1 MVANI
6 RTGATVGGAIRYNEE
21 KVNRGQ
27 AEVLFWNRMLDP
39 FDTAG
44 RMSHERCM
52 ASFDPFLQANR
63 RTTNTVFHVS
73 LNPSPED
80 RLTDEQLGEIA
91 REYMERMGYSE
102 QPYIVFK
109 HRDIA
114 REHLH
119 IVSLRI
125 DREGRKLPHDFEARR
140 SVEITRDLEQKYGL
154 HPSIKGQ
161 ELQNRE
167 GLRKV
172 DYKKGDVK
180 QQVSSTVRS
189 CLRHYLCASFG
200 EWRTLLEAFNVSA
213 EERTGTIDGRDYAGM
228 IYGALTDDGYGI
240 GTPFKSSRIGKDVG
254 YEAALTD
261 DGYGIGTP
269 FKSSRIGKDVGYEAL
284 QRYYE
289 RSKTALKEPGVLDEL
304 REKIADGMARCST
317 RTEFCERLHDKGVDA
332 VFRLNAAGRIYGVT
346 FIDHK
351 QGIVA
356 NGSLLGRNFSANVF
370 EQQFHTEERG
380 RKVSWESSGQERPS
394 SKESF
399 QSGPSIHPLDAIL
412 ELADV
417 RAYEEQHQY
426 LKKRK
431 KKRAL
436 RR

>member
-213 EERTGTIDGRDYAGM
+213 EERTGT
-228 IYGALTDDGYGI
+228 
-240 GTPFKSSRIGKDVG
+240 
-254 YEAALTD
+254 ALTD

>member
-6 RTGATVGGAIRYNEE
+6 RTGATVGGAVRYNEE

-27 AEVLFWNRMLDP
+27 AEVLCWNRMLDP
-39 FDTAG
+39 FDTTG

-52 ASFDPFLQANR
+52 ASFEPFLQANR

-80 RLTDEQLGEIA
+80 RLNDEQLGEIA
-91 REYMERMGYSE
+91 REYMERMGYGE

-125 DREGRKLPHDFEARR
+125 DREGRKLPHDFESRR

-161 ELQNRE
+161 ELQDRE

-172 DYKKGDVK
+172 DYQKGDVK

-189 CLRHYLCASFG
+189 CLRHYRCASFG
-200 EWRTLLEAFNVSA
+200 EWRTLLETFNVSV

-228 IYGALTDDGYGI
+228 IYGALTDDG
-240 GTPFKSSRIGKDVG
+240 D
-254 YEAALTD
+254 
-261 DGYGIGTP
+261 GIGTP

-289 RSKTALKEPGVLDEL
+289 RSKMALKEPGVLDGL
-304 REKIADGMARCST
+304 RGKVADEMERCT
-317 RTEFCERLHDKGVDA
+317 NRAEFCERLRDKGVDA

-356 NGSLLGRNFSANVF
+356 NGSLLGRSFSANAF
-370 EQQFHTEERG
+370 EQQFHIETMSMG
-380 RKVSWESSGQERPS
+380 VSRSTSKQPQSS
-394 SKESF
+394 SKELY
-399 QSGPSIHPLDAIL
+399 QSDQLIHPLDAVL

-417 RAYEEQHQY
+417 QTYEEQQQQIR
-426 LKKRK
+426 KRK
-431 KKRAL
+431 KRSMN
-436 RR
+436 RH

>member
-6 RTGATVGGAIRYNEE
+6 RTGATVGGAVRYNEE

-52 ASFDPFLQANR
+52 ASFEPFLQANR

-91 REYMERMGYSE
+91 REYMERMGYGE

-140 SVEITRDLEQKYGL
+140 SVEITRDLERKYGL

-161 ELQNRE
+161 ELQDRE
-167 GLRKV
+167 GLCKV
-172 DYKKGDVK
+172 DYPKGDVK

-189 CLRHYLCASFG
+189 CLRHYRCASFG
-200 EWRTLLEAFNVSA
+200 EWRTLLEAFNVSV
-213 EERTGTIDGRDYAGM
+213 EERTGTIDGRDYTGM
-228 IYGALTDDGYGI
+228 IYG
-240 GTPFKSSRIGKDVG
+240 
-254 YEAALTD
+254 ALTD

-289 RSKTALKEPGVLDEL
+289 RSKTALKEPGTLDEL
-304 REKIADGMARCST
+304 RGKIADEMARCSS
-317 RTEFCERLHDKGVDA
+317 RAEFCERLHDTGVDT

-346 FIDHK
+346 FIDHG

-356 NGSLLGRNFSANVF
+356 NGSLLGRSFSANAL
-370 EQQFHTEERG
+370 EQQFHAEA
-380 RKVSWESSGQERPS
+380 KSSGVSREPSEQERPS

-399 QSGPSIHPLDAIL
+399 RPGPSIHPLDAIL

-417 RAYEEQHQY
+417 QAYEEQQQQIR
-426 LKKRK
+426 KRK
-431 KKRAL
+431 KRSMN

>member
-21 KVNRGQ
+21 KVNCGQ
-27 AEVLFWNRMLDP
+27 AEVLFWHRMLDP

-52 ASFDPFLQANR
+52 ASFEPFLQANR

-91 REYMERMGYSE
+91 REYMERMGYGE

-119 IVSLRI
+119 IVSLRV
-125 DREGRKLPHDFEARR
+125 DSTGRKISDSHEYDR
-140 SVEITRDLEQKYGL
+140 SMSILRDLEQKYGL

-161 ELQNRE
+161 ELQDRE
-167 GLRKV
+167 ELRKV
-172 DYKKGDVK
+172 DYQKGDVK
-180 QQVSSTVRS
+180 QQVSSTIRS
-189 CLRHYLCASFG
+189 CLRHYRCASFG

-213 EERTGTIDGRDYAGM
+213 EERTGTIDGHDYAGM
-228 IYGALTDDGYGI
+228 IYG
-240 GTPFKSSRIGKDVG
+240 
-254 YEAALTD
+254 ALTD

-289 RSKTALKEPGVLDEL
+289 RSKTALKELGALDGL
-304 REKIADGMARCST
+304 RGKIADGMALCSS
-317 RTEFCERLHDKGVDA
+317 RTEFCERLHDKGIDA

-346 FIDHK
+346 FIDHE

-356 NGSLLGRNFSANVF
+356 NGSLLGRSFSANAF
-370 EQQFHTEERG
+370 EQQFHTETKSLGVTRNASE
-380 RKVSWESSGQERPS
+380 QTPFS
-394 SKESF
+394 SKEL
-399 QSGPSIHPLDAIL
+399 QRMDQSIHPLGAIL

-417 RAYEEQHQY
+417 QASEEQSQQQV
-426 LKKRK
+426 KRK
-431 KKRAL
+431 
-436 RR
+436 RRRRHM

>member
-52 ASFDPFLQANR
+52 ASFEPFLQANR

-91 REYMERMGYSE
+91 REYMERMGYGE

-125 DREGRKLPHDFEARR
+125 DRDGRKLPHDFEARR

-161 ELQNRE
+161 ELQDRE

-172 DYKKGDVK
+172 DYQKGDVK
-180 QQVSSTVRS
+180 QQVSSTIRS
-189 CLRHYLCASFG
+189 CLRHYWCASFG

-254 YEAALTD
+254 YEA
-261 DGYGIGTP
+261 
-269 FKSSRIGKDVGYEAL
+269 L

-289 RSKTALKEPGVLDEL
+289 QSKTALKEPGALDGL
-304 REKIADGMARCST
+304 RGKIADGMALCSS
-317 RTEFCERLHDKGVDA
+317 RTEFCERLHDKGIDA

-346 FIDHK
+346 FIDHE

-356 NGSLLGRNFSANVF
+356 NGSLLGRSFSANAF
-370 EQQFHTEERG
+370 EQQFHTETKSLGVTRNASE
-380 RKVSWESSGQERPS
+380 QTPFS
-394 SKESF
+394 SKEL
-399 QSGPSIHPLDAIL
+399 QRMDQSIHPLGAIL

-417 RAYEEQHQY
+417 QASEEQSQQQV
-426 LKKRK
+426 KRK
-431 KKRAL
+431 
-436 RR
+436 RRRRHM

>member
-27 AEVLFWNRMLDP
+27 AEVLFWHRMLDP

-52 ASFDPFLQANR
+52 ACFVPFLRANR

-91 REYMERMGYSE
+91 REYMEQMGYGE

-161 ELQNRE
+161 ELQDRE

-172 DYKKGDVK
+172 DYQKGDVK

-189 CLRHYLCASFG
+189 CLRHYRCASFG
-200 EWRTLLEAFNVSA
+200 EWRTLLETFNVSA

-254 YEAALTD
+254 YEA
-261 DGYGIGTP
+261 
-269 FKSSRIGKDVGYEAL
+269 L

-289 RSKTALKEPGVLDEL
+289 RSKTALKEPGALDGL
-304 REKIADGMARCST
+304 REKVVDEMERCSS
-317 RTEFCERLHDKGVDA
+317 RAEFCERLRDKGVDA

-346 FIDHK
+346 FIDHR

-370 EQQFHTEERG
+370 EQQFQAFLQPHNEADGRGKERLPLFHVG
-380 RKVSWESSGQERPS
+380 PFLGQVEVETAGSGGFRLAP
-394 SKESF
+394 
-399 QSGPSIHPLDAIL
+399 GP
-412 ELADV
+412 
-417 RAYEEQHQY
+417 R
-426 LKKRK
+426 
-431 KKRAL
+431 
-436 RR
+436 

>member
-21 KVNRGQ
+21 KVNRGK
-27 AEVLFWNRMLDP
+27 AVVLFWNRVLNP
-39 FDTAG
+39 FDATG
-44 RMSHERCM
+44 HMSHERCM
-52 ASFDPFLQANR
+52 ASFEPFLQANR

-91 REYMERMGYSE
+91 REYMERMGYGE

-161 ELQNRE
+161 ELQDRE

-172 DYKKGDVK
+172 DYQKGDVK

-189 CLRHYLCASFG
+189 CLRHYRCASFG
-200 EWRTLLEAFNVSA
+200 EWRTLLETFNVSV

-228 IYGALTDDGYGI
+228 IY
-240 GTPFKSSRIGKDVG
+240 R
-254 YEAALTD
+254 ALTD

-284 QRYYE
+284 QRYYK
-289 RSKTALKEPGVLDEL
+289 RSKMALKEPGALDGL
-304 REKIADGMARCST
+304 RGKVADEMERCSN
-317 RTEFCERLHDKGVDA
+317 RAEFCERLRDKGVDT

-356 NGSLLGRNFSANVF
+356 NGSLLGRNFSANAF

-399 QSGPSIHPLDAIL
+399 RPGPSIHPLDAIL

-417 RAYEEQHQY
+417 QACEEQQQQIRQR
-426 LKKRK
+426 KKRQ
-431 KKRAL
+431 
-436 RR
+436 RRGFH

>member
-6 RTGATVGGAIRYNEE
+6 RTGATVGGAVRYNEE

-91 REYMERMGYSE
+91 REYMERMGYGE

-140 SVEITRDLEQKYGL
+140 SVEITRDLERKYGL

-161 ELQNRE
+161 ELQDRK
-167 GLRKV
+167 GLCKV
-172 DYKKGDVK
+172 DYQKGDVK

-189 CLRHYLCASFG
+189 CLRHYRCASFG

-254 YEAALTD
+254 YEA
-261 DGYGIGTP
+261 
-269 FKSSRIGKDVGYEAL
+269 L

-289 RSKTALKEPGVLDEL
+289 RSKTALKEPGVIDEL
-304 REKIADGMARCST
+304 RGKIADGMARCSS

-346 FIDHK
+346 FIDHE

-370 EQQFHTEERG
+370 EQLFHAEEQNQIIHEHQTDILKEPNIG
-380 RKVSWESSGQERPS
+380 KPPS
-394 SKESF
+394 F
-399 QSGPSIHPLDAIL
+399 NPVNAIL
-412 ELADV
+412 DLADV
-417 RAYEEQHQY
+417 QAFEEQQQQ

>member
-21 KVNRGQ
+21 KVNSGQ
-27 AEVLFWNRMLDP
+27 AEVLCWNRMLDP
-39 FDTAG
+39 FDSTG

-52 ASFDPFLQANR
+52 ASFEPFLQANR

-80 RLTDEQLGEIA
+80 RLNDEQLGEIA
-91 REYMERMGYSE
+91 REYMERMGYGE

-109 HRDIA
+109 HGDIA

-119 IVSLRI
+119 IVSLRV
-125 DREGRKLPHDFEARR
+125 DSTGRKISDSHEYDR
-140 SVEITRDLEQKYGL
+140 SMSILRDLERKYGL

-161 ELQNRE
+161 ELQDRE

-172 DYKKGDVK
+172 DYQKGDVK

-254 YEAALTD
+254 YEA
-261 DGYGIGTP
+261 
-269 FKSSRIGKDVGYEAL
+269 L

-289 RSKTALKEPGVLDEL
+289 RSKTALKEPGALDGL
-304 REKIADGMARCST
+304 RGKIADSMARCSS
-317 RTEFCERLHDKGVDA
+317 RTEFCERLRDQDVDA

-346 FIDHK
+346 FIDHE

-356 NGSLLGRNFSANVF
+356 NGSLLGRSFSANAF
-370 EQQFHTEERG
+370 EQQFHTETMSLGVTRNASE
-380 RKVSWESSGQERPS
+380 QTPFS
-394 SKESF
+394 SKEL
-399 QSGPSIHPLDAIL
+399 QRMDQSIHPLGAIL

-417 RAYEEQHQY
+417 QASEEQSQQQV
-426 LKKRK
+426 KRK
-431 KKRAL
+431 
-436 RR
+436 RRRRHM

>member
-6 RTGATVGGAIRYNEE
+6 RTGATVGGAVRYNEE

-52 ASFDPFLQANR
+52 ASFEPFLQANR

-91 REYMERMGYSE
+91 REYMERMGYGE

-140 SVEITRDLEQKYGL
+140 SVEITRDLERKYGL

-161 ELQNRE
+161 ELQDRE
-167 GLRKV
+167 GLCKV
-172 DYKKGDVK
+172 DYPKGDVK

-189 CLRHYLCASFG
+189 CLRHYRCASFG
-200 EWRTLLEAFNVSA
+200 EWRTLLEAFNVSV
-213 EERTGTIDGRDYAGM
+213 EERTGTIDGRDYTGM
-228 IYGALTDDGYGI
+228 IYG
-240 GTPFKSSRIGKDVG
+240 
-254 YEAALTD
+254 ALTD

-289 RSKTALKEPGVLDEL
+289 RSKTALKEPGALNEL
-304 REKIADGMARCST
+304 RGKIADGMARCSS
-317 RTEFCERLHDKGVDA
+317 RTEFCERLHDTGVDT

-346 FIDHK
+346 FIDHG

-356 NGSLLGRNFSANVF
+356 NGSLLGRSFSANAL
-370 EQQFHTEERG
+370 EQQFHAEA
-380 RKVSWESSGQERPS
+380 KSSGVSREPSEQERPS

-399 QSGPSIHPLDAIL
+399 RPGPSIHPLDAIL

-417 RAYEEQHQY
+417 QAYEEQQQQIR
-426 LKKRK
+426 KRK
-431 KKRAL
+431 KRSMN

>member
-27 AEVLFWNRMLDP
+27 AEVLFWHRMLDP

-52 ASFDPFLQANR
+52 ASFEPFLRANR

-91 REYMERMGYSE
+91 REYMERMGYGE

-125 DREGRKLPHDFEARR
+125 DRNGRKLPHDFEARR
-140 SVEITRDLEQKYGL
+140 SVEITRDLERKYGL
-154 HPSIKGQ
+154 HPNIKGQ
-161 ELQNRE
+161 ELQDRE

-172 DYKKGDVK
+172 DYQKGDVK

-189 CLRHYLCASFG
+189 CLRHYRCASFG

-254 YEAALTD
+254 YEA
-261 DGYGIGTP
+261 
-269 FKSSRIGKDVGYEAL
+269 L

-289 RSKTALKEPGVLDEL
+289 RSKTALKELGVLDGL
-304 REKIADGMARCST
+304 RNKIADGMARCSS

-332 VFRLNAAGRIYGVT
+332 VFRLNTAGRIYGVT
-346 FIDHK
+346 FIDHE

-356 NGSLLGRNFSANVF
+356 NGSLLGRSFSANAF
-370 EQQFHTEERG
+370 EQLFHAEAKDRG
-380 RKVSWESSGQERPS
+380 VSREPSEQERPS
-394 SKESF
+394 SKEF
-399 QSGPSIHPLDAIL
+399 FRPGLSIHPLAAIF

-417 RAYEEQHQY
+417 QAYEEQQQAQIRRY
-426 LKKRK
+426 RRRKRS
-431 KKRAL
+431 
-436 RR
+436 

>member
-6 RTGATVGGAIRYNEE
+6 RTGATVGGALRYNEE

-52 ASFDPFLQANR
+52 ASFEPFLQANR

-91 REYMERMGYSE
+91 REYMERMGYGE

-119 IVSLRI
+119 VVSLRI

-154 HPSIKGQ
+154 HPSVKGQ
-161 ELQNRE
+161 ELQDRE
-167 GLRKV
+167 ELHKV
-172 DYKKGDVK
+172 DYPKGDVK

-189 CLRHYLCASFG
+189 CLRHYRCASFG

-254 YEAALTD
+254 YEA
-261 DGYGIGTP
+261 
-269 FKSSRIGKDVGYEAL
+269 L

-289 RSKTALKEPGVLDEL
+289 RSKTALKEPGALDGL
-304 REKIADGMARCST
+304 RKKAVDGMARCSN

-332 VFRLNAAGRIYGVT
+332 IFRLNAAGRVYGVT
-346 FIDHK
+346 FIDHE

-356 NGSLLGRNFSANVF
+356 NGSLLGRNFSANAF
-370 EQQFHTEERG
+370 EHQFHTEERG
-380 RKVSWESSGQERPS
+380 REVSREPSEQESPS

-399 QSGPSIHPLDAIL
+399 RPGPSIHPLDAIL

-417 RAYEEQHQY
+417 QAYEEQQQR
-426 LKKRK
+426 LKGRK

>member
-27 AEVLFWNRMLDP
+27 AEVLCWNRMLDP
-39 FDTAG
+39 FDSTG

-52 ASFDPFLQANR
+52 ASFEPFLQANR

-80 RLTDEQLGEIA
+80 RLNDEQLGEIA
-91 REYMERMGYSE
+91 REYMERMGYGE

-109 HRDIA
+109 HGDIA

-119 IVSLRI
+119 IVSLRV
-125 DREGRKLPHDFEARR
+125 DSTGRKISDSHEYDR
-140 SVEITRDLEQKYGL
+140 SMSILRDLERKYGL

-161 ELQNRE
+161 ELQDRE

-172 DYKKGDVK
+172 DYQKGDVK

-213 EERTGTIDGRDYAGM
+213 EERTGTIDGRDYAGL
-228 IYGALTDDGYGI
+228 IYG
-240 GTPFKSSRIGKDVG
+240 
-254 YEAALTD
+254 ALTD

-289 RSKTALKEPGVLDEL
+289 RSKTALKELGALDGL
-304 REKIADGMARCST
+304 RGKIADGMALCSS
-317 RTEFCERLHDKGVDA
+317 RTEFCERLHDKGIDA

-346 FIDHK
+346 FIDHE

-356 NGSLLGRNFSANVF
+356 NGSLLGRSFSANAF
-370 EQQFHTEERG
+370 EQQFHTETKSLGVTRNASE
-380 RKVSWESSGQERPS
+380 QTPFS
-394 SKESF
+394 SKEL
-399 QSGPSIHPLDAIL
+399 QRMDQSIHPLGAIL

-417 RAYEEQHQY
+417 QASEEQSQQQV
-426 LKKRK
+426 KRK
-431 KKRAL
+431 
-436 RR
+436 RRRRHM

>member
-27 AEVLFWNRMLDP
+27 AEVLFWHRMLDP

-44 RMSHERCM
+44 RMSRERCM
-52 ASFDPFLQANR
+52 ASFEPFLQVNQ

-91 REYMERMGYSE
+91 REYMERMGYGE

-109 HRDIA
+109 HGDIA

-119 IVSLRI
+119 VVSLRV
-125 DREGRKLPHDFEARR
+125 DSTGRKISDSHEYDR
-140 SVEITRDLEQKYGL
+140 SMSILRNLEQKYGL
-154 HPSIKGQ
+154 HPSIKGL
-161 ELQNRE
+161 ELQDRE

-172 DYKKGDVK
+172 DYQKGDVK

-189 CLRHYLCASFG
+189 CLRHYRCASFG

-213 EERTGTIDGRDYAGM
+213 EERTGTIKGRDYAGM
-228 IYGALTDDGYGI
+228 IYG
-240 GTPFKSSRIGKDVG
+240 
-254 YEAALTD
+254 ALTD

-289 RSKTALKEPGVLDEL
+289 RSKTALKEPGALDEL
-304 REKIADGMARCST
+304 REKIADGMARCSS
-317 RTEFCERLHDKGVDA
+317 RTEFCERLHDKAIDA

-351 QGIVA
+351 QEIVA
-356 NGSLLGRNFSANVF
+356 NGSLLGRSFSANAF
-370 EQQFHTEERG
+370 EQQFHAEGQNQTVHERQ
-380 RKVSWESSGQERPS
+380 RAV
-394 SKESF
+394 SKESNIGTLSSF
-399 QSGPSIHPLDAIL
+399 NQVNVILD
-412 ELADV
+412 LADV
-417 RAYEEQHQY
+417 QACEEQQQQQQIRRRRRR
-426 LKKRK
+426 RK
-431 KKRAL
+431 
-436 RR
+436 

>member
-6 RTGATVGGAIRYNEE
+6 RTGATVGGAVRYNEE

-27 AEVLFWNRMLDP
+27 AEVLFWHRMLDP

-52 ASFDPFLQANR
+52 ASFEPFLQANR
-63 RTTNTVFHVS
+63 RTINTVFHVS

-91 REYMERMGYSE
+91 REYMERMGYGE

-109 HRDIA
+109 HGDIA

-119 IVSLRI
+119 VVSLRV
-125 DREGRKLPHDFEARR
+125 DSTGRKISDSHEYDR
-140 SVEITRDLEQKYGL
+140 SMSILRALEQKYGL

-161 ELQNRE
+161 ELQDRE

-172 DYKKGDVK
+172 DYQKGDVK
-180 QQVSSTVRS
+180 QQVSSTIRS
-189 CLRHYLCASFG
+189 CLRHYRCASFG

-213 EERTGTIDGRDYAGM
+213 EERGGTIDGRDYAGM

-254 YEAALTD
+254 YEA
-261 DGYGIGTP
+261 
-269 FKSSRIGKDVGYEAL
+269 L

-289 RSKTALKEPGVLDEL
+289 RSRTALKEPGALDEL
-304 REKIADGMARCST
+304 REKIADVMARCSN

-346 FIDHK
+346 FINHE

-356 NGSLLGRNFSANVF
+356 NGSLLGRNFSANAF
-370 EQQFHTEERG
+370 EQLFHAEAKGRG
-380 RKVSWESSGQERPS
+380 VSHESSEQERSS

-399 QSGPSIHPLDAIL
+399 RSGQSFRLLDAIL
-412 ELADV
+412 ELANV
-417 RAYEEQHQY
+417 QAYEEQQQRCSHRRRR
-426 LKKRK
+426 KR
-431 KKRAL
+431 RL
-436 RR
+436 L

>member
-6 RTGATVGGAIRYNEE
+6 RTGATVGGALRYNEE

-91 REYMERMGYSE
+91 REYMERMGYGE

-119 IVSLRI
+119 IVSLRV
-125 DREGRKLPHDFEARR
+125 DSTGRKISDSHEYDR
-140 SVEITRDLEQKYGL
+140 SMSILRDLEQKYGL

-161 ELQNRE
+161 ELQDRE
-167 GLRKV
+167 GLCKV
-172 DYKKGDVK
+172 DYQKGDVK

-189 CLRHYLCASFG
+189 CLRHYRCASFG

-254 YEAALTD
+254 YEA
-261 DGYGIGTP
+261 
-269 FKSSRIGKDVGYEAL
+269 L

-289 RSKTALKEPGVLDEL
+289 RSKTALKEPGALDGL
-304 REKIADGMARCST
+304 RGKVADGMARCSN

-332 VFRLNAAGRIYGVT
+332 VFRLNAAGRVYGVT
-346 FIDHK
+346 FIDHE

-356 NGSLLGRNFSANVF
+356 NGSLLGRSFSANAF
-370 EQQFHTEERG
+370 EQLFHAEAKG
-380 RKVSWESSGQERPS
+380 REAFRESSAQAQSS
-394 SKESF
+394 SKSPSCPNQSF
-399 QSGPSIHPLDAIL
+399 HPLDAIL

-417 RAYEEQHQY
+417 QAYEEQQQQ
-426 LKKRK
+426 LNRRK

-436 RR
+436 RK

>member
-39 FDTAG
+39 FNTTG

-52 ASFDPFLQANR
+52 ASFEPFLQANR
-63 RTTNTVFHVS
+63 RTINTVFHVS

-91 REYMERMGYSE
+91 HEYMERMGYGE

-109 HRDIA
+109 HGDIA

-119 IVSLRI
+119 IVSLRV
-125 DREGRKLPHDFEARR
+125 DSSGRKISDSHEYDR
-140 SVEITRDLEQKYGL
+140 SMSILRDLEQKYGL
-154 HPSIKGQ
+154 HPSIKGL
-161 ELQNRE
+161 ELQDRE

-172 DYKKGDVK
+172 DYQKGDVK

-189 CLRHYLCASFG
+189 CLRHYRCASFG
-200 EWRTLLEAFNVSA
+200 EWRTLLETFNVSV

-254 YEAALTD
+254 YEA
-261 DGYGIGTP
+261 
-269 FKSSRIGKDVGYEAL
+269 L

-289 RSKTALKEPGVLDEL
+289 RSKTALKEPGALDGL
-304 REKIADGMARCST
+304 RGKIADEMERCT
-317 RTEFCERLHDKGVDA
+317 NRAEFCERLRDKGVDA

-356 NGSLLGRNFSANVF
+356 NGSLLGRNFSANAF
-370 EQQFHTEERG
+370 ERQFYPEAENRRVYRHTSE
-380 RKVSWESSGQERPS
+380 KTS
-394 SKESF
+394 SKELHRSD
-399 QSGPSIHPLDAIL
+399 QLIHPLDAIL

-417 RAYEEQHQY
+417 QVYEDQIQIRR
-426 LKKRK
+426 KR
-431 KKRAL
+431 RS
-436 RR
+436 RRK

>member
-21 KVNRGQ
+21 KVNCGQ
-27 AEVLFWNRMLDP
+27 AEVLFWHRMLDP

-52 ASFDPFLQANR
+52 ASFEPFLQANR

-91 REYMERMGYSE
+91 HEYMERMGYGE

-109 HRDIA
+109 HGDIA

-119 IVSLRI
+119 VVSLRV
-125 DREGRKLPHDFEARR
+125 DSMGRKISDSHEYDR
-140 SVEITRDLEQKYGL
+140 SMSILRDLEQKYGL

-161 ELQNRE
+161 ELQDRE
-167 GLRKV
+167 ELHKV
-172 DYKKGDVK
+172 DYPKGDVK
-180 QQVSSTVRS
+180 QQVSSTVRA
-189 CLRHYLCASFG
+189 CLRHYRCASLG

-254 YEAALTD
+254 YEA
-261 DGYGIGTP
+261 
-269 FKSSRIGKDVGYEAL
+269 L

-289 RSKTALKEPGVLDEL
+289 RSKTALKEPEVLDEL
-304 REKIADGMARCST
+304 REKIADGMARCSN
-317 RTEFCERLHDKGVDA
+317 RTEFCERLHDKGVDV

-346 FIDHK
+346 FIDHA

-356 NGSLLGRNFSANVF
+356 NGSLLGRNFSANAF
-370 EQQFHTEERG
+370 EQLFHAEAKGRG
-380 RKVSWESSGQERPS
+380 VSHESSEQERPS

-399 QSGPSIHPLDAIL
+399 RPGPSIHPLAAIL

-417 RAYEEQHQY
+417 QAYEEQQQVS
-426 LKKRK
+426 KRK
-431 KKRAL
+431 
-436 RR
+436 RRPRIRRL

>member
-6 RTGATVGGAIRYNEE
+6 RTGATVGGAVRYNEK

-27 AEVLFWNRMLDP
+27 ADVLFWNRMLDP
-39 FDTAG
+39 FDTTG

-52 ASFDPFLQANR
+52 ASFEPFLQANR

-80 RLTDEQLGEIA
+80 RLTNEQLGEIA
-91 REYMERMGYSE
+91 REYMERMGYGE
-102 QPYIVFK
+102 QPYLVFK

-125 DREGRKLPHDFEARR
+125 NREGRKLPHDFEARR

-154 HPSIKGQ
+154 HSSIKGQ
-161 ELQNRE
+161 ELQDRK
-167 GLRKV
+167 GLCKV
-172 DYKKGDVK
+172 DYPKGDVK

-189 CLRHYLCASFG
+189 CLRHYRCASFG
-200 EWRTLLEAFNVSA
+200 EWRTLLEAFNVSV

-228 IYGALTDDGYGI
+228 IYG
-240 GTPFKSSRIGKDVG
+240 S
-254 YEAALTD
+254 LTD

-289 RSKTALKEPGVLDEL
+289 RSKTALKKPGALDEL
-304 REKIADGMARCST
+304 RGKIADGMARCSS
-317 RTEFCERLHDKGVDA
+317 RAEFCERLHDKGVDA

-346 FIDHK
+346 FIDHE

-370 EQQFHTEERG
+370 EQQFYAEAKDKGISRDTIELI
-380 RKVSWESSGQERPS
+380 SFS
-394 SKESF
+394 SKE
-399 QSGPSIHPLDAIL
+399 PSHQYTSTYSLNIIMN
-412 ELADV
+412 LANTQY
-417 RAYEEQHQY
+417 YEEGWEPIRRR
-426 LKKRK
+426 KKRK
-431 KKRAL
+431 IRY
-436 RR
+436 

>member
-21 KVNRGQ
+21 KVNCGQ
-27 AEVLFWNRMLDP
+27 AEVLFWHRMLDP

-91 REYMERMGYSE
+91 REYMERMGYGE

-109 HRDIA
+109 HGDIA

-119 IVSLRI
+119 IVSLRV
-125 DREGRKLPHDFEARR
+125 DSSGRKISDSHEYNR
-140 SVEITRDLEQKYGL
+140 SMSILRDLEQKYGL

-161 ELQNRE
+161 ELQDRE
-167 GLRKV
+167 ELHKV
-172 DYKKGDVK
+172 DYQKGDVK

-200 EWRTLLEAFNVSA
+200 EWRTLLEAFNVSV

-254 YEAALTD
+254 YEA
-261 DGYGIGTP
+261 
-269 FKSSRIGKDVGYEAL
+269 L

-289 RSKTALKEPGVLDEL
+289 RSKTALKEPGALDEL
-304 REKIADGMARCST
+304 RGKIADELVRYSSRA
-317 RTEFCERLHDKGVDA
+317 EFCERLHDKGIDA
-332 VFRLNAAGRIYGVT
+332 IFRLNAAGRIYGVT
-346 FIDHK
+346 FIDHE

-370 EQQFHTEERG
+370 EQQFHAEEKGG
-380 RKVSWESSGQERPS
+380 RVSQESSGQTQSS

-399 QSGPSIHPLDAIL
+399 RSGQSFHPLDAVL
-412 ELADV
+412 GLADV
-417 RAYEEQHQY
+417 QTYEEQQQQIR
-426 LKKRK
+426 KRK
-431 KKRAL
+431 KRSMN
-436 RR
+436 RH

>member
-6 RTGATVGGAIRYNEE
+6 RTGATVGGAVRYNEE

-39 FDTAG
+39 FDTTG

-80 RLTDEQLGEIA
+80 CLTDEQLGEIA
-91 REYMERMGYSE
+91 REYMERMGYGE

-109 HRDIA
+109 HGDIA

-119 IVSLRI
+119 IVSLRV
-125 DREGRKLPHDFEARR
+125 DSTGRKISDSHEYDR
-140 SVEITRDLEQKYGL
+140 SMSILRDLEQKYGL

-161 ELQNRE
+161 ELQDRE
-167 GLRKV
+167 ELRKV
-172 DYKKGDVK
+172 DYQKGDVK

-189 CLRHYLCASFG
+189 CLRHYRCASFG
-200 EWRTLLEAFNVSA
+200 EWRTLLEAFNVSV

-228 IYGALTDDGYGI
+228 IYGT
-240 GTPFKSSRIGKDVG
+240 
-254 YEAALTD
+254 LTD

-304 REKIADGMARCST
+304 WEKIADGMARSSN

-346 FIDHK
+346 FIDHE

-356 NGSLLGRNFSANVF
+356 NGSLLGSSFSANAF
-370 EQQFHTEERG
+370 EQQFHIETISMG
-380 RKVSWESSGQERPS
+380 VSRSTSKQPQSS
-394 SKESF
+394 SKELY
-399 QSGPSIHPLDAIL
+399 QSDQLIHPLAAIL

-417 RAYEEQHQY
+417 QAYEEQQQVS
-426 LKKRK
+426 KRK
-431 KKRAL
+431 
-436 RR
+436 RRPRIRRL

>member
-21 KVNRGQ
+21 KVNCGQ
-27 AEVLFWNRMLDP
+27 AEVLFWHRMLDP

-44 RMSHERCM
+44 CMSHERCM
-52 ASFDPFLQANR
+52 ASFEPFLQTNR

-91 REYMERMGYSE
+91 REYMERMGYGE

-109 HRDIA
+109 HGDIA

-119 IVSLRI
+119 VVSLRV
-125 DREGRKLPHDFEARR
+125 DSMGRKISDSHEYDR
-140 SVEITRDLEQKYGL
+140 SMSILRDLEQKYGL

-161 ELQNRE
+161 ELQDRE

-172 DYKKGDVK
+172 DYPKGDVK

-189 CLRHYLCASFG
+189 CLRHYLCTSFG

-228 IYGALTDDGYGI
+228 IYGALTDD
-240 GTPFKSSRIGKDVG
+240 S
-254 YEAALTD
+254 
-261 DGYGIGTP
+261 YGIGTP

-289 RSKTALKEPGVLDEL
+289 RSKAALKEPGALDGL
-304 REKIADGMARCST
+304 RGKVVDEMERCT
-317 RTEFCERLHDKGVDA
+317 NRAEFCERLHDKGVDA

-356 NGSLLGRNFSANVF
+356 NGSLLGRSFSANAF
-370 EQQFHTEERG
+370 EQQFHIETMSMG
-380 RKVSWESSGQERPS
+380 VSRSTSKQPQSS
-394 SKESF
+394 SKELY
-399 QSGPSIHPLDAIL
+399 QSDQSIHPLDAIL

-417 RAYEEQHQY
+417 QTYEEQQQVS
-426 LKKRK
+426 KRK
-431 KKRAL
+431 RKPRI
-436 RR
+436 RRL

>member
-6 RTGATVGGAIRYNEE
+6 RTGATVGGAVRYNEE

-27 AEVLFWNRMLDP
+27 AEVLFWHRMLDP

-52 ASFDPFLQANR
+52 ASFEPFLQANR

-91 REYMERMGYSE
+91 REYMERMGYGE

-125 DREGRKLPHDFEARR
+125 DRNGRKLPHDFEARR
-140 SVEITRDLEQKYGL
+140 SVEITRALEQKYGL

-161 ELQNRE
+161 ELQDRE

-172 DYKKGDVK
+172 DYQKGDVK

-189 CLRHYLCASFG
+189 CLRYYRCASFG

-254 YEAALTD
+254 YEA
-261 DGYGIGTP
+261 
-269 FKSSRIGKDVGYEAL
+269 L

-289 RSKTALKEPGVLDEL
+289 RSKTALKEPGALDEL
-304 REKIADGMARCST
+304 REKIADGMARSSS
-317 RTEFCERLHDKGVDA
+317 RAEFCERLHDTGVDV

-346 FIDHK
+346 FIDHE
-351 QGIVA
+351 QRIVA
-356 NGSLLGRNFSANVF
+356 NGSLLDRSFSANAF
-370 EQQFHTEERG
+370 EQQFHTKAKSRG
-380 RKVSWESSGQERPS
+380 VSQESSEQERPS

-399 QSGPSIHPLDAIL
+399 RPGPSIHPLDAIL

-417 RAYEEQHQY
+417 QAYEVQQQVS
-426 LKKRK
+426 KRK
-431 KKRAL
+431 
-436 RR
+436 RRPRIRRL

>member
-6 RTGATVGGAIRYNEE
+6 RTGATVGGAVRYNEE

-52 ASFDPFLQANR
+52 ASFEPFLQANR

-80 RLTDEQLGEIA
+80 RLTDEQLSEIA
-91 REYMERMGYSE
+91 REYMERMGYGE

-109 HRDIA
+109 HQDIA

-154 HPSIKGQ
+154 HQSIKGL
-161 ELQNRE
+161 ELQDRE

-172 DYKKGDVK
+172 DYQKGDVK

-189 CLRHYLCASFG
+189 CLRHYRCASFG

-228 IYGALTDDGYGI
+228 IYGALTDN
-240 GTPFKSSRIGKDVG
+240 
-254 YEAALTD
+254 
-261 DGYGIGTP
+261 GYGIGTP

-289 RSKTALKEPGVLDEL
+289 RSKTALKEPGALEEL
-304 REKIADGMARCST
+304 REKIADEMARCSN
-317 RTEFCERLHDKGVDA
+317 RTQFCERLHDKGVDA
-332 VFRLNAAGRIYGVT
+332 VFRLNAVGRIYGVT
-346 FIDHK
+346 FIDHE

-356 NGSLLGRNFSANVF
+356 NGSLLGRSFSANAF
-370 EQQFHTEERG
+370 EQLFHAEATGRG
-380 RKVSWESSGQERPS
+380 VFRESSGQTQS
-394 SKESF
+394 SLKEPF
-399 QSGPSIHPLDAIL
+399 RSGPSIHPLDAIL

-417 RAYEEQHQY
+417 QAYEEQQQVS
-426 LKKRK
+426 KRK
-431 KKRAL
+431 
-436 RR
+436 RRPRIRRL

>member
-6 RTGATVGGAIRYNEE
+6 RTGATVGGAVRYNEE

-27 AEVLFWNRMLDP
+27 AEVLFWNRMLYP

-44 RMSHERCM
+44 RMNHERCM
-52 ASFDPFLQANR
+52 ASFEPFLQANR

-91 REYMERMGYSE
+91 REYMERMGYGE

-125 DREGRKLPHDFEARR
+125 DRDGRKLPHDFEARR

-161 ELQNRE
+161 ELQDRE
-167 GLRKV
+167 DLRKV
-172 DYKKGDVK
+172 DYQKGDVK

-189 CLRHYLCASFG
+189 CLRHYRCASFG

-213 EERTGTIDGRDYAGM
+213 EKRTGTIDGRDYAGM
-228 IYGALTDDGYGI
+228 IYG
-240 GTPFKSSRIGKDVG
+240 
-254 YEAALTD
+254 ALTD

-304 REKIADGMARCST
+304 REKIADGMARCSN
-317 RTEFCERLHDKGVDA
+317 RTEFCERLHDKGVDV

-346 FIDHK
+346 FIDHA

-356 NGSLLGRNFSANVF
+356 NGSLLDRSFSANAF
-370 EQQFHTEERG
+370 EQLFHAEAKGRG
-380 RKVSWESSGQERPS
+380 VSHESSEQERPS

-399 QSGPSIHPLDAIL
+399 RPGPSIHPLDAIL

-417 RAYEEQHQY
+417 QAYEEQQQR
-426 LKKRK
+426 LKGRK

>member
-6 RTGATVGGAIRYNEE
+6 RTGATVGEALRYNEE
-21 KVNRGQ
+21 KVNCGQ
-27 AEVLFWNRMLDP
+27 AEVLFWHRMLDP

-44 RMSHERCM
+44 RISHERCM
-52 ASFDPFLQANR
+52 ASFEPFLQANR

-91 REYMERMGYSE
+91 HEYMERMGYGE

-109 HRDIA
+109 HGDIA

-119 IVSLRI
+119 IVSLRV
-125 DREGRKLPHDFEARR
+125 DSTGRKISDSHEYDR
-140 SVEITRDLEQKYGL
+140 SMSILRDLERKYGL
-154 HPSIKGQ
+154 HPSVKGQ
-161 ELQNRE
+161 ELQDRE
-167 GLRKV
+167 ELHKV
-172 DYKKGDVK
+172 DYPKGDVK

-189 CLRHYLCASFG
+189 CLRHYRCASFG

-254 YEAALTD
+254 YEA
-261 DGYGIGTP
+261 
-269 FKSSRIGKDVGYEAL
+269 L

-289 RSKTALKEPGVLDEL
+289 RSKTALKEPGALNEL
-304 REKIADGMARCST
+304 RGKIADELVRYSS
-317 RTEFCERLHDKGVDA
+317 RTEFCKRLHDKGIDA
-332 VFRLNAAGRIYGVT
+332 IFRLNAAGRIYGVT
-346 FIDHK
+346 FINHE

-370 EQQFHTEERG
+370 EQQFHAEEKGG
-380 RKVSWESSGQERPS
+380 RVSQESSGQTQSS

-399 QSGPSIHPLDAIL
+399 RSGQSFHPLDAVL
-412 ELADV
+412 GLADV
-417 RAYEEQHQY
+417 QTYEEQQQQIR
-426 LKKRK
+426 KRK
-431 KKRAL
+431 KRSMN
-436 RR
+436 RH

>member
-27 AEVLFWNRMLDP
+27 AEVLFWHRMLDP

-52 ASFDPFLQANR
+52 ASFEPFLRANR

-91 REYMERMGYSE
+91 REYMERMGYGE

-125 DREGRKLPHDFEARR
+125 DKEGRKLPHDFEARR

-154 HPSIKGQ
+154 PPSIKGQ
-161 ELQNRE
+161 ELQDRE

-172 DYKKGDVK
+172 DYQKGDVK

-189 CLRHYLCASFG
+189 CLRHYRCASFG
-200 EWRTLLEAFNVSA
+200 EWRTLLETFNVSV

-228 IYGALTDDGYGI
+228 IYG
-240 GTPFKSSRIGKDVG
+240 
-254 YEAALTD
+254 ALTD

-304 REKIADGMARCST
+304 WEKIADGMARSSN
-317 RTEFCERLHDKGVDA
+317 RTEFCERLHDTGVDA

-346 FIDHK
+346 FIDHE

-356 NGSLLGRNFSANVF
+356 NGSLLGRSFSANAF
-370 EQQFHTEERG
+370 EQQFHAEAKSRG
-380 RKVSWESSGQERPS
+380 VSREPSEQERPS

-399 QSGPSIHPLDAIL
+399 RPGLSIHPLAAIF

-417 RAYEEQHQY
+417 QAYEEQQQAQIRRY
-426 LKKRK
+426 RRRKRS
-431 KKRAL
+431 
-436 RR
+436 

>member
-6 RTGATVGGAIRYNEE
+6 RTGATVGGAVRYNEE

-52 ASFDPFLQANR
+52 ASFEPFLQANR

-91 REYMERMGYSE
+91 REYMERMGYGE

-125 DREGRKLPHDFEARR
+125 DREGRKLPYDFEARR

-161 ELQNRE
+161 ELQDRE

-172 DYKKGDVK
+172 DYPKGDVK

-189 CLRHYLCASFG
+189 CLRHYRCASFG

-213 EERTGTIDGRDYAGM
+213 EKRTGTIDGRDYAGM

-254 YEAALTD
+254 YEA
-261 DGYGIGTP
+261 
-269 FKSSRIGKDVGYEAL
+269 L

-289 RSKTALKEPGVLDEL
+289 RSKTALKEPGALNEL
-304 REKIADGMARCST
+304 RGKIADGMARCSS
-317 RTEFCERLHDKGVDA
+317 RTEFCERLHDTGVDA

-346 FIDHK
+346 FIDHE

-356 NGSLLGRNFSANVF
+356 NGSLLGRSFSANVF
-370 EQQFHTEERG
+370 EQQFHAEEKGG
-380 RKVSWESSGQERPS
+380 RVFQESSGQTQSS

-399 QSGPSIHPLDAIL
+399 RSGQSFHPLDAVL
-412 ELADV
+412 ELVDV
-417 RAYEEQHQY
+417 QIYEEQQQQIR
-426 LKKRK
+426 KRK
-431 KKRAL
+431 KRSMN

>member
-52 ASFDPFLQANR
+52 ASFEPFLQANR

-91 REYMERMGYSE
+91 REYMERMGYGE

-154 HPSIKGQ
+154 HPNIKGQ
-161 ELQNRE
+161 ELHDRE

-172 DYKKGDVK
+172 DYQKGDVK

-189 CLRHYLCASFG
+189 CLRHYRCASFG
-200 EWRTLLEAFNVSA
+200 EWRTLLETFNVSV

-228 IYGALTDDGYGI
+228 IYG
-240 GTPFKSSRIGKDVG
+240 V
-254 YEAALTD
+254 LTD

-289 RSKTALKEPGVLDEL
+289 RSKMALKEPGALDGL
-304 REKIADGMARCST
+304 RGKVVDEMERCSN
-317 RTEFCERLHDKGVDA
+317 RAEFCERLHDKGVDA

-356 NGSLLGRNFSANVF
+356 NGSLLGRSFSANAF
-370 EQQFHTEERG
+370 EQQFHIETMSMG
-380 RKVSWESSGQERPS
+380 VSRSTSKQPQSS
-394 SKESF
+394 SKELY
-399 QSGPSIHPLDAIL
+399 QSDQLIHPLDAIL

-417 RAYEEQHQY
+417 QAYEVEQQRIRRR
-426 LKKRK
+426 KR
-431 KKRAL
+431 RHL
-436 RR
+436 I

>member
-6 RTGATVGGAIRYNEE
+6 RTGATVGGALRYNEE

-27 AEVLFWNRMLDP
+27 AEVLFWHRMLDP
-39 FDTAG
+39 FDTTG

-52 ASFDPFLQANR
+52 ASFEPFLQANR

-91 REYMERMGYSE
+91 REYMERMGYGE

-109 HRDIA
+109 HGDIA

-119 IVSLRI
+119 VVSLRV
-125 DREGRKLPHDFEARR
+125 DSTGRKISDSHEYDR
-140 SVEITRDLEQKYGL
+140 SMSILRDLEQKYGL

-161 ELQNRE
+161 ELHDRE

-189 CLRHYLCASFG
+189 CLRHYRCASFG

-254 YEAALTD
+254 YEA
-261 DGYGIGTP
+261 
-269 FKSSRIGKDVGYEAL
+269 L

-289 RSKTALKEPGVLDEL
+289 RSKTALKEPGALDGL
-304 REKIADGMARCST
+304 RGKIADGMARSSS
-317 RTEFCERLHDKGVDA
+317 RAEFCERLHDTGVDA

-346 FIDHK
+346 FIDHEL
-351 QGIVA
+351 GIVA
-356 NGSLLGRNFSANVF
+356 NGSLLGRSFSANAF
-370 EQQFHTEERG
+370 EQQFHTEAEGKRVY
-380 RKVSWESSGQERPS
+380 RNSSEQTP
-394 SKESF
+394 SKESHRSD
-399 QSGPSIHPLDAIL
+399 QLIHPLDAVL
-412 ELADV
+412 ELANV
-417 RAYEEQHQY
+417 QAYEEQQQ
-426 LKKRK
+426 
-431 KKRAL
+431 AQI
-436 RR
+436 RRRRRRRRT

>member
-52 ASFDPFLQANR
+52 ASFEPFLQANR

-91 REYMERMGYSE
+91 REYMERMGYGE

-140 SVEITRDLEQKYGL
+140 SVEITRNLEQKYGL

-161 ELQNRE
+161 ELQDRK
-167 GLRKV
+167 GLHKV
-172 DYKKGDVK
+172 DYQKGDVK

-189 CLRHYLCASFG
+189 CLRHYRCASFG
-200 EWRTLLEAFNVSA
+200 EWWTLLEAFNISA

-228 IYGALTDDGYGI
+228 IYG
-240 GTPFKSSRIGKDVG
+240 V
-254 YEAALTD
+254 LTD

-304 REKIADGMARCST
+304 REKIADGMARCSN
-317 RTEFCERLHDKGVDA
+317 RTEFCERLHDKGVDV

-346 FIDHK
+346 FIDHA

-356 NGSLLGRNFSANVF
+356 NGSLLGRNFSANAF
-370 EQQFHTEERG
+370 EQQFHTEETGRG
-380 RKVSWESSGQERPS
+380 VFRESSEQERPS

-399 QSGPSIHPLDAIL
+399 RLGPSIHPLDAIL

-417 RAYEEQHQY
+417 QAYEEQQQVS
-426 LKKRK
+426 KRK
-431 KKRAL
+431 
-436 RR
+436 RRPRIRRL